1 MSGELHAAED
11 GVRLEYYSAVLD
23 AIKRYIQDRH
33 AFALDTEIE
42 DGGRTRI
49 TFAFESG
56 ALSPYM
62 QDLEQSQDGASS
74 MYRGLGSDA

>member
-23 AIKRYIQDRH
+23 AIKRYIQDGH
-33 AFALDTEIE
+33 ALALHTEIE
-42 DGGRTRI
+42 DGRTRV

-62 QDLEQSQDGASS
+62 QDLEHSQDGASS